1 MNHKQPDPSLF
12 RAQRAEAEVRDL
24 REQLTA
30 LKVLVLQLHNDLEF
44 TRRQQREER
53 ELFAEDLRLARELL
67 SRVGA
72 VHE

>member
-12 RAQRAEAEVRDL
+12 RAQQAEAEVRDL